1 MVNCKKKMAVNS
13 EYASNAI
20 SPRLSNPYFPMEFR
34 SRHQWL
40 TKSLKHVI
48 YCFVALQG
56 HVFGPH
62 NKISGFAQAKGL
74 DQVNERMPPRK
85 DLPIQ
90 PGSK

>member
-1 MVNCKKKMAVNS
+1 MVSKKSQTCN
-13 EYASNAI
+13 
-20 SPRLSNPYFPMEFR
+20 LF
-34 SRHQWL
+34 
-40 TKSLKHVI
+40 
-48 YCFVALQG
+48 CFVALQG